1 MDERSEEDSGV
12 RRQAPLRPKSRWA
25 LGLKILLAL
34 VLASG
39 VFFGFYNV
47 AKETYL
53 ARRVFRFLPRNWV
66 NLEESNNPAVNSAPV
81 GDERPLFRVA
91 VAPIVSP
98 EKSLEMYQGLIEYL
112 AEKLG
117 MKPVSLYRT
126 TYSET
131 SDLVRYRL
139 CDIAIVCT
147 YPYIRSA
154 REFGMQALVVPRIK
168 GETTYQ
174 SFIVV
179 PQSSPA
185 KTLLDL
191 QGKRF
196 ASADIVSTTGWLY
209 PAMLLMAAGKNPNT
223 FFGEHV
229 LTGSHDKSLQAV
241 LDGFVDGA
249 AIHGIVFDQ
258 MIVENPSIFKRI
270 RILNTSPPFGIPP
283 VVAHPALNP
292 DLKRA
297 VVSAFLDMHNDPRGK
312 LILEKLRIERF
323 VIPEKGLFDSLQQEI
338 KKLEG
343 WK

>member
-1 MDERSEEDSGV
+1 MDDRPGKDAEIS
-12 RRQAPLRPKSRWA
+12 RQAPLSPKPKGT
-25 LGLKILLAL
+25 LTLKILLAL
-34 VLASG
+34 VLVCGALL
-39 VFFGFYNV
+39 GFYNV
-47 AKETYL
+47 LKETYQSQ
-53 ARRVFRFLPRNWV
+53 RISRFSPRNWV
-66 NLEESNNPAVNSAPV
+66 NLDESNKSAGNAAAMDAEQSV
-81 GDERPLFRVA
+81 FRVA

-112 AEKLG
+112 AAKLG
-117 MKPVSLYRT
+117 RKPVSLYRP

-131 SDLVRYRL
+131 SDLVRYRR

-147 YPYIRSA
+147 YPFIRSE

-168 GETTYQ
+168 GETTYK

-179 PQSSPA
+179 PQSSNA
-185 KTLLDL
+185 KTLFDL

-196 ASADIVSTTGWLY
+196 ASADIISTTGWLY
-209 PAMLLMAAGKNPNT
+209 PAMILMGAGKNPRT

-249 AIHGIVFDQ
+249 AIHGVVFDR
-258 MIVENPSIFKRI
+258 MLGENSSIMKRI
-270 RILNTSPPFGIPP
+270 RILSESPPFGIPP
-283 VVAHPALNP
+283 VVAHPAMNP

-297 VVSAFLDMHNDPRGK
+297 TVGVLLDMHNDPRGK
-312 LILEKLRIERF
+312 VILEKLHIDRF
-323 VIPEKGLFDSLQQEI
+323 EIPGKGLFDNLRQEI
-338 KKLEG
+338 TKLEG

>member
-1 MDERSEEDSGV
+1 MDERPEADSGI
-12 RRQAPLRPKSRWA
+12 RRQVPLNPKSKWT
-25 LGLKILLAL
+25 LSLKILLAL
-34 VLASG
+34 VLTCG
-39 VFFGFYNV
+39 VFLGFYNV
-47 AKETYL
+47 VKETYL
-53 ARRVFRFLPRNWV
+53 ARRGFRFLPSNRV
-66 NLEESNNPAVNSAPV
+66 NLDESNRPSVNGAPV
-81 GDERPLFRVA
+81 GDERPIFRVA

-98 EKSLEMYQGLIEYL
+98 EKSLEMYRGLIEYL
-112 AEKLG
+112 AGKLG
-117 MKPVSLYRT
+117 RKAVSLYRP

-131 SDLVRYRL
+131 CDLVRYQQ
-139 CDIAIVCT
+139 CDIAIVGT
-147 YPYIRSA
+147 YPFIRSE

-179 PQSSPA
+179 PEASPA
-185 KTLLDL
+185 KTIFDL

-196 ASADIVSTTGWLY
+196 ASSDIISTTGWLY
-209 PAMLLMAAGKNPNT
+209 PAMTLMAAGKNPNA

-258 MIVENPSIFKRI
+258 MIAENSSILKRI
-270 RILNTSPPFGIPP
+270 KILSTSVPFGIPP
-283 VVAHPALNP
+283 VVAHPAMNP

-297 VVSAFLDMHNDPRGK
+297 TVSVLLDMHNDPRGK
-312 LILEKLRIERF
+312 GILEKLRIERY
-323 VIPEKGLFDSLQQEI
+323 VIPEKGLFDSLRQEI
-338 KKLEG
+338 TKLEG